1 MHTIVKLDKVY
12 NTFLEFVQVKN
23 IKGPI
28 DKKEGCVYIS
38 MYNVIQIT
46 TNKQHDQKGR
56 YPWTQEKT
64 YCR

>member
-28 DKKEGCVYIS
+28 ATKIGSEVVYLDKQVFNAS
-38 MYNVIQIT
+38 
-46 TNKQHDQKGR
+46 
-56 YPWTQEKT
+56 
-64 YCR
+64 